1 MIMLKEG
8 KMMVLVFFIIYMLLP
23 LTGDLMNPW
32 ILAVLIAAAGLAA
45 VVASGKGRNMLAPER
60 FHQELWMG
68 AAAVLSFGMAAA
80 CENGAFGTK
89 RGGEIFV
96 YVGLLAALFY
106 VMRVQDTIRM
116 AQFDLVFYIGSAIL
130 LLYLVSYAVAADML
144 LVPVCLLSDQT
155 VTNAVG
161 IVNAMIAVWGFC
173 REKERMRR
181 AMYCAGGVVAFLVV
195 ALNDTPGMMI
205 LLLAGIYGFILTMPP
220 GEVYIKRGLSLFIG
234 AAFLTCNLS
243 LVLDYTELFRLKGL
257 SYSLQGSV
265 LAELLLSVFTLYVV
279 SIWDRLKEN
288 GELNKK
294 GLSLLQKKLKKLA
307 AVGGKLFLVF
317 LLFGGIHLWVGLDNF
332 MLLFFGEKWAVM
344 QEGIIISV
352 LADWVI
358 RISGALA
365 GLWKGNVLACCFQ
378 AGGVIGLLI
387 GTAVIAWS
395 LWRSING
402 LTARKNMRLA
412 VVVCGEIYALM
423 LLAPVSLELLPF
435 YAVWIYLF
443 ICDLQPRTGKK
454 AAQEEAETAQ
464 NRERYS
470 FNRVKNLIK

>member
-1 MIMLKEG
+1 MFRENN
-8 KMMVLVFFIIYMLLP
+8 MMTLSFLIVFMLLP
-23 LTGDLMNPW
+23 FAGDLMSPW

-45 VVASGKGRNMLAPER
+45 VVAFGKGRNMLAPEH

-68 AAAVLSFGMAAA
+68 VVAVLSFGMAAV
-80 CENGAFGTK
+80 CEKGAFGTN
-89 RGGEIFV
+89 RSGEIFV
-96 YVGLLAALFY
+96 YVGLFATLFY

-116 AQFDLVFYIGSAIL
+116 AQFDLVFYTGSAIL

-155 VTNAVG
+155 VTNALG

-173 REKERMRR
+173 REKERIRR

-205 LLLAGIYGFILTMPP
+205 LLLAGIYVFILTMPP

-234 AAFLTCNLS
+234 AAFLACNLS
-243 LVLDYTELFRLKGL
+243 LILDDTALFRLKGL

-307 AVGGKLFLVF
+307 VVGGKLFLVF

-344 QEGIIISV
+344 QQGIIISV
-352 LADWVI
+352 LADWIV

-365 GLWKGNVLACCFQ
+365 GLWNGNVFACCFQ
-378 AGGVIGLLI
+378 AGGVAGLLI
-387 GTAVIAWS
+387 GTAVIAWT
-395 LWRSING
+395 LRRSITG

-423 LLAPVSLELLPF
+423 LFTPVSLELLPF

-443 ICDLQPRTGKK
+443 ICDLQPGTRRKDI
-454 AAQEEAETAQ
+454 
-464 NRERYS
+464 Y
-470 FNRVKNLIK
+470 

>member
-1 MIMLKEG
+1 MFTEDKIMTLSF
-8 KMMVLVFFIIYMLLP
+8 LIVFMLLP
-23 LTGDLMNPW
+23 FAGDLMSPW
-32 ILAVLIAAAGLAA
+32 ILAALITAAGLTA
-45 VVASGKGRNMLAPER
+45 VVAFGKGRNMLAPER

-68 AAAVLSFGMAAA
+68 VVAAISFGMAAA
-80 CENGAFGTK
+80 CEKGVFGAA

-96 YVGLLAALFY
+96 YVGLFAALFY

-116 AQFDLVFYIGSAIL
+116 AQFDLVFYTGSAIL

-155 VTNAVG
+155 VTNALG

-181 AMYCAGGVVAFLVV
+181 VMYCAGGMVAFLVV

-205 LLLAGIYGFILTMPP
+205 LLLAGIYVFILTMPP
-220 GEVYIKRGLSLFIG
+220 GEVYIKRGLSLLIG
-234 AAFLTCNLS
+234 AAFLACNLS
-243 LVLDYTELFRLKGL
+243 LILDNTELFRLKGL

-279 SIWDRLKEN
+279 SVWDRLKEN

-307 AVGGKLFLVF
+307 VAGGKLFMVF
-317 LLFGGIHLWVGLDNF
+317 LLFCGIHLWVGLDNF

-352 LADWVI
+352 LADWIV

-365 GLWKGNVLACCFQ
+365 GLWNGNVLACCYQ
-378 AGGVIGLLI
+378 AGGVGGLLI
-387 GTAVIAWS
+387 GTAAVAWT
-395 LWRSING
+395 LWRGITG
-402 LTARKNMRLA
+402 LRARKNMRLA

-423 LLAPVSLELLPF
+423 LLTPVSLELLPF

-443 ICDLQPRTGKK
+443 ICDLQPRAGKK
-454 AAQEEAETAQ
+454 AAQGKAETAAKQ
-464 NRERYS
+464 GEIS
-470 FNRVKNLIK
+470 FQ